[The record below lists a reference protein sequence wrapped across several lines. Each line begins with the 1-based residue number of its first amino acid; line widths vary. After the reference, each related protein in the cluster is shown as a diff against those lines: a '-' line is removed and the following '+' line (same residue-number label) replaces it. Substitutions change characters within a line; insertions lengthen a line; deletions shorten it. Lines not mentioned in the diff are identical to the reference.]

1 MRIRVDLTPPEGV
14 AKVDLNYS
22 YYLSSLIYRAIKS
35 ADKTLSLELHRPY
48 GPKLFT
54 FSKLFA
60 ENFKIDGE
68 WMWIEGSA
76 HFFFSSPKNEMCG
89 KFVEGLLTNPQVNI
103 GDAQFLVT
111 GIEVL
116 REKKIGEKEKFV
128 TLSPITV
135 STVERQGYS
144 RKSVDLYPSDARFYE
159 IIRKNLVK
167 KYVAL
172 HGIEPEDVEL
182 SIKPI
187 AVKPKRLKIK
197 NTFHRCSEMVF
208 VAEGSRELLEV
219 GYKAGFGAKN
229 SMGFGMVK
237 VV

>member
-1 MRIRVDLTPPEGV
+1 MRLRVNLTPPEGV

-60 ENFKIDGE
+60 KKFKIDGQR
-68 WMWIEGSA
+68 MWIEGSA

-135 STVERQGYS
+135 STVEHQGYS

-187 AVKPKRLKIK
+187 AVKPKRLRIK

>member
-1 MRIRVDLTPPEGV
+1 MRLRVNLTPPEGV

-60 ENFKIDGE
+60 ENFKIDGGR
-68 WMWIEGSA
+68 MWIEGSA

-89 KFVEGLLTNPQVNI
+89 KFVEGLLTNPEVNI

-116 REKKIGEKEKFV
+116 REKKIGKKEKFV

-159 IIRKNLVK
+159 VIRKNLVK

-187 AVKPKRLKIK
+187 AVKPKRLRIK

-219 GYKAGFGAKN
+219 GYKTGFGAKN

>member
-1 MRIRVDLTPPEGV
+1 MRVKVDLTPHEGV
-14 AKVDLNYS
+14 AKIDLNYS
-22 YYLSSLIYRAIKS
+22 YYLASLIYRAIKS

-68 WMWIEGSA
+68 WMVIRDST
-76 HFFFSSPKNEMCG
+76 HFFFSSPKNEMCE
-89 KFVEGLLTNPQVNI
+89 KFVEGLLTNPEVSI
-103 GDAQFLVT
+103 GDTQFLVT

-135 STVERQGYS
+135 TTVERQGYS
-144 RKSVDLYPSDARFYE
+144 RRCVDLYPSDARFYE
-159 IIRKNLVK
+159 ILRRNLMK

-172 HGIEPEDVEL
+172 YGKEPDDVEL

-187 AVKPKRLKIK
+187 SVKPKRLRIK

-208 VAEGSRELLEV
+208 LAEGSRELLNV
-219 GYKAGFGAKN
+219 GYKAGFGSKN

>member
-1 MRIRVDLTPPEGV
+1 MRVRVDLTPLEGV
-14 AKVDLNYS
+14 AKIDLNYF
-22 YYLSSLIYRAIKS
+22 YYLASLIYRAIRS
-35 ADKTLSLELHRPY
+35 ADRTLSLELHKPY

-60 ENFKIDGE
+60 ENFKIE
-68 WMWIEGSA
+68 RNRMWIEGPA
-76 HFFFSSPKNEMCG
+76 HFFFSSPKNEMCE
-89 KFVEGLLTNPQVNI
+89 KFVEGLLTNPEVSI
-103 GDAQFLVT
+103 GNVQFLVT

-128 TLSPITV
+128 TLSPIAVT
-135 STVERQGYS
+135 TVERQGYS
-144 RKSVDLYPSDARFYE
+144 RRSVDLYPSDARFYE
-159 IIRKNLVK
+159 ILKRNLVK

-172 HGIEPEDVEL
+172 HGKEPENDELNIEPI
-182 SIKPI
+182 S
-187 AVKPKRLKIK
+187 VKPKRLRVK

-208 VAEGSRELLEV
+208 LAEGSRELLEV

>member
-1 MRIRVDLTPPEGV
+1 MRIRVDLIPPEGV
-14 AKVDLNYS
+14 AKIDLNYS
-22 YYLSSLIYRAIKS
+22 YYLASLIYRAIS
-35 ADKTLSLELHRPY
+35 SVDKTLSLELHSPY

-60 ENFKIDGE
+60 ENYKIDGE
-68 WMWIEGSA
+68 WMVIKGSA
-76 HFFFSSPKNEMCG
+76 HFFFSSPKNEMCE
-89 KFVEGLLTNPQVNI
+89 KFVEGVLANPEVSV

-111 GIEVL
+111 GVEVL

-135 STVERQGYS
+135 TTVEHQGYS
-144 RKSVDLYPSDARFYE
+144 RRSVDLYPSDARFYE
-159 IIRKNLVK
+159 ILRRNLVK

-172 HGIEPEDVEL
+172 HGREPEDAEL
-182 SIKPI
+182 RIKPI
-187 AVKPKRLKIK
+187 SVKPKRLRIK

-208 VAEGSRELLEV
+208 LAEGSRELLDV
-219 GYKAGFGAKN
+219 GYKAGFGSKN

>member
-1 MRIRVDLTPPEGV
+1 MRLKVELTPSEGV

-22 YYLSSLIYRAIKS
+22 YYLSSLIYRAIRS

-68 WMWIEGSA
+68 RMWIEGSA

-89 KFVEGLLTNPQVNI
+89 KFVEGLLTNPEVNI
-103 GDAQFLVT
+103 GEARFYVS

-116 REKKIGEKEKFV
+116 REKKISGREKFV
-128 TLSPITV
+128 TLSPIAV

-159 IIRKNLVK
+159 IIRRNLVK

-187 AVKPKRLKIK
+187 AVKPKRLRIK

-208 VAEGSRELLEV
+208 VAEGSKELMEV